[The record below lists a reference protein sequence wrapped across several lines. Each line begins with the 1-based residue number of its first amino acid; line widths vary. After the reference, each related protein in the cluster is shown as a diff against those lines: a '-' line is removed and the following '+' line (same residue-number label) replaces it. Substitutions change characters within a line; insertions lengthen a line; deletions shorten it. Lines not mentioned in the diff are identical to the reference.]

1 MVHLDIPFAQIAL
14 QLEKDS
20 GGRLSHAYI
29 ITRCCSIARRTLNDK
44 GVNVSGHGAITRLC
58 VSQPHMHKKGIMFTS
73 FIISLVVS
81 DMLGVEFVWT
91 SDSDSMVLPD
101 TLTRTLETFSDGTI
115 GGAST
120 ALYIH
125 NRNETTITKL
135 GSGVYLNELYLAR
148 SFTGSAAAN
157 DCQSGP
163 SAAFRISAIRDE
175 LLGWYKQ
182 TVLGHWM
189 VLSPVHLAFIL
200 VLTHVIKGY
209 KRRQTYDYASPS

>member
-1 MVHLDIPFAQIAL
+1 MCKDNAALIHLDVPLAQIAL
-14 QLEKDS
+14 QLERES
-20 GGRLSHAYI
+20 EGRLSQADI
-29 ITRCCSIARRTLNDK
+29 ITRCCSIARRALDEK
-44 GVNVSGHGAITRLC
+44 GVNVSGPGAITRLC
-58 VSQPHMHKKGIMFTS
+58 VSQPHMHKKGVMFTS

-81 DMLGVEFVWT
+81 DMLGIEFVWT

-101 TLTRTLETFSDGTI
+101 TLTRTMETFSDGTI

-189 VLSPVHLAFIL
+189 VLSP
-200 VLTHVIKGY
+200 
-209 KRRQTYDYASPS
+209 

>member
-1 MVHLDIPFAQIAL
+1 MDLRLGLD
-14 QLEKDS
+14 
-20 GGRLSHAYI
+20 
-29 ITRCCSIARRTLNDK
+29 
-44 GVNVSGHGAITRLC
+44 GAPRY
-58 VSQPHMHKKGIMFTS
+58 
-73 FIISLVVS
+73 
-81 DMLGVEFVWT
+81 
-91 SDSDSMVLPD
+91 
-101 TLTRTLETFSDGTI
+101 TRTLETFSDGTI

-189 VLSPVHLAFIL
+189 VLSPIHLAFIL
-200 VLTHVIKGY
+200 VLTHVSKGY
-209 KRRQTYDYASPS
+209 QRRQTHDYASPPQGLASCLCQRRPDSHRDPNNIAKMALATGNITYPILINPPFNGRR